1 MAWANTLYLASDDD
15 SDTVACFLLLHEMR
29 DIPRKKQYPVID
41 LRVSEHV
48 PQSES
53 LKTFSLSSLLVG
65 KKRPYAGASLMYRR
79 TLIAAA

>member
-1 MAWANTLYLASDDD
+1 MAWANTLYLASNDD

-41 LRVSEHV
+41 LRVSEYV
-48 PQSES
+48 PQSESES

-65 KKRPYAGASLMYRR
+65 
-79 TLIAAA
+79 